1 MGFAVELVTTTESG
15 IAIKPLY
22 QRSDVDPQRDEE
34 VPGVAPFTRGIH
46 PKMFR
51 ERLWTIRQYS
61 GFGDSQASNERYRAL
76 MAAGQTG
83 LSVAFDLPS
92 QLGYDS
98 DDPVAMPEVGRV
110 GVAIDTIDDL
120 AGLFEDI
127 PLDKISVSFTIN
139 APAPVLAAMYV
150 ALAKRQ
156 GADLAKVRAT
166 LQNDILKE
174 FLTRGAYVFPPAE
187 SVRLAGDVIEYCKK
201 EVPSVYPI
209 SVCGSHIRDTGA
221 TGIDALSMVL
231 LNGLLYLG
239 EAASRGLDVADVA
252 SRFSFLFCARQD
264 PFVEAAQIRAARR
277 LWAALLTE
285 RYGIT
290 RPDALKFRI
299 FSGTSNQMFT
309 RQEPYNNIIRGTLG
323 CLGIVLGGQQA
334 VTVIGFDEA
343 YDIPTEEAQR
353 IALRTQQI
361 IAYETSVPATV
372 DPLAG
377 SYYVEALTD
386 ESERRMREFIERV
399 ESRGGMITSIEDG
412 YLQNLMYDRAYDL
425 EKQIANGEVTVV
437 GVNAFKS
444 ESPDTD
450 EALFDVE
457 SLHDADNSPAE
468 RQVARLRAFKQR
480 RDGTAVAAALADVRA
495 AAESHANVCWP
506 LERAVTAGATMG
518 ECMGTMAEIFG
529 RYQEGGHF

>member
-1 MGFAVELVTTTESG
+1 VKLVTTTESG
-15 IAIKPLY
+15 IEIKPLY
-22 QRSDVDPQRDEE
+22 RRSDVNLRRDEE
-34 VPGVAPFTRGIH
+34 MPGVAPFARGIH
-46 PKMFR
+46 ASMFR
-51 ERLWTIRQYS
+51 DRLWTIRQYS
-61 GFGDSQASNERYRAL
+61 GFGDSEASNERYRAL
-76 MAAGQTG
+76 MEAGQTG

-98 DDPVAMPEVGRV
+98 DDPVAIPEVGRV

-120 AGLFEDI
+120 AELFDGI
-127 PLDKISVSFTIN
+127 PLDQISVSFTIN

-150 ALAKRQ
+150 ALARRQ
-156 GADLAKVRAT
+156 GVDMAKVRAT

-174 FLTRGAYVFPPAE
+174 FLTRGTYVFPPTD
-187 SVRLAGDVIEYCKK
+187 SVRLAADVIEYCKK

-221 TGIDALSMVL
+221 TGLDALAMVL
-231 LNGLLYLG
+231 ANGLLYLA
-239 EAASRGLDVADVA
+239 EAASRGLDIADVA
-252 SRFSFLFCARQD
+252 ARFSFLFCARQD

-277 LWAALLTE
+277 LWATLLTE
-285 RYGIT
+285 RFGIT

-334 VTVIGFDEA
+334 ATVIGFDEA
-343 YDIPTEEAQR
+343 YDIPTEESQR
-353 IALRTQQI
+353 LALRTQQI

-386 ESERRMREFIERV
+386 ESEQRMREFIDRV
-399 ESRGGMITSIEDG
+399 DGRGGMLASIEDG
-412 YLQNLMYDRAYDL
+412 YLHSLMYERAYEL
-425 EKQIANGEVTVV
+425 EKQIADGEVTVV
-437 GVNAFKS
+437 GVNAFPS
-444 ESPDTD
+444 ASQDTD

-457 SLHDADNSPAE
+457 SLHETDHTAAE
-468 RQVARLRAFKQR
+468 RQVARLRAFRER
-480 RDGTAVAAALADVRA
+480 RDDAAVSAALTEVREA
-495 AAESHANVCWP
+495 ARKHANVCWP
-506 LERAVTAGATMG
+506 LERAVTVGATMG
-518 ECMGTMAEIFG
+518 ECMGTMLEVFG
-529 RYQEGGHF
+529 RYQEGGKF

>member
-1 MGFAVELVTTTESG
+1 MDIVTTTESG
-15 IAIKPLY
+15 IDIKPLY
-22 QRSDVDPQRDEE
+22 RRSDVDPERDDEM
-34 VPGVAPFTRGIH
+34 PGIAPFTRGIH
-46 PKMFR
+46 PNMYR
-51 ERLWTIRQYS
+51 DRLWTIRQYS
-61 GFGDSQASNERYRAL
+61 GFGDSEASNERYRSL
-76 MAAGQTG
+76 LAAGQTG

-92 QLGYDS
+92 QLGFDS

-110 GVAIDTIDDL
+110 GVAVDTIEDL
-120 AGLFEDI
+120 AELFEDI

-166 LQNDILKE
+166 VQNDILKE
-174 FLTRGAYVFPPAE
+174 FLTRGAYVFPPAD
-187 SVRLAGDVIEYCKK
+187 SVRLVGDVIEYCNR

-221 TGIDALSMVL
+221 TGIDAISMVL
-231 LNGLLYLG
+231 MNGLLYLG
-239 EAASRGLDVADVA
+239 EAASRGLDVTAVA

-264 PFVEAAQIRAARR
+264 PFMEAAQIRAARR
-277 LWAALLTE
+277 LWAKLLTE
-285 RYGIT
+285 RFGIT
-290 RPDALKFRI
+290 RPGALKFRI
-299 FSGTSNQMFT
+299 FSGVSNQMYT
-309 RQEPYNNIIRGTLG
+309 RQEPLNNIIRGTLG

-353 IALRTQQI
+353 LALRTQQI

-386 ESERRMREFIERV
+386 ESEQKMREFIERV
-399 ESRGGMITSIEDG
+399 EDRGGMISSIEDG
-412 YLQNLMYDRAYDL
+412 YLHNLMYERAYEL

-437 GVNAFKS
+437 GVNAFTS
-444 ESPDTD
+444 GSRDSD
-450 EALFDVE
+450 DALFDVE
-457 SLHDADNSPAE
+457 SLHEPDNSAAE
-468 RQVARLRAFKQR
+468 RQVARLRAFKDR
-480 RDGTAVAAALADVRA
+480 RDDAAVVAGLADVRS
-495 AAESHANVCWP
+495 AAERHTNVCWP
-506 LERAVTAGATMG
+506 LERAVMAGATMG
-518 ECMGTMAEIFG
+518 ECMSTMAEVFG
-529 RYQEGGHF
+529 RYQEGGQY